1 METPLIRYN
10 LKDRGRQHTGQ
21 PRNFDIKAICDVINS
36 PAVQE
41 IVASRGM
48 LGYYG
53 HAPRIRYGMTP
64 VEGGFENG
72 KYKEVQPAIVTT
84 FLRADYN
91 GNVEHRAEFLGTD
104 AGVLAAKL
112 WAGKVGGFSSA
123 IDQGKPDFY
132 GFDYVAQP
140 NFLSNS
146 FRGIAMDDIGSGESL
161 TYDAV
166 YVAERVEAESAAF
179 IAEMLDS
186 VAAERAAAN
195 AVIERLQL
203 ENESLLSA
211 IVARDM
217 NPDKVLDGMG
227 FQRPLARNGK
237 AERMLADRKV
247 FMDSATLP
255 GYQAGQEQSVAD
267 AVAETQIYQRLLR

>member
-112 WAGKVGGFSSA
+112 WAGKIGGFSSA

-146 FRGIAMDDIGSGESL
+146 FRGIAMDDIGGGESL

-166 YVAERVEAESAAF
+166 YVAERLEAESAAF

-255 GYQAGQEQSVAD
+255 GYQAGEEQSVAD
-267 AVAETQIYQRLLR
+267 AVAGTQIYQRLLR

>member
-91 GNVEHRAEFLGTD
+91 GNVEHQAEFLGTD

-146 FRGIAMDDIGSGESL
+146 FRGIAMDDIGGGESL

-255 GYQAGQEQSVAD
+255 GYQAGEEQSVAD

>member
-48 LGYYG
+48 TGYYG

-91 GNVEHRAEFLGTD
+91 GNVEHRAEFLDTD

-132 GFDYVAQP
+132 GFDYVVQP

-146 FRGIAMDDIGSGESL
+146 FRGVAMDDIGGGESL

-166 YVAERVEAESAAF
+166 YVAERAEAESAAF

-186 VAAERAAAN
+186 VGAERAAAN

-217 NPDKVLDGMG
+217 NPDAVLDGMG
-227 FQRPLARNGK
+227 FQRPIACNSK

-255 GYQAGQEQSVAD
+255 GYQVGEQQSVAD
-267 AVAETQIYQRLLR
+267 AVAASEMYQRLLR